1 MATTPPRGDD
11 VSDRAD
17 ILRQEARALAELA
30 ELMRDPVYAGWG
42 MPRGDRRN
50 VLVIPGLFGNDLYL
64 QPLRDWLRRL
74 GYTPVSSSL
83 QFNAGCPNRRREEVE
98 AALNRQLRHRP
109 GRVSLVGHS
118 RGGMLAWA
126 LASRLRAEACDLV
139 LLGSPAP
146 AVVAMMRQPVPTM
159 DLNVAAS
166 PVAQA
171 GARALRLL
179 DPDCTVPACGC
190 DYVQDLRRPL
200 SPQTRVLAVQSR
212 DDQVVA
218 PAVCGVPAA
227 IDGVEVTNV
236 EVGGTHS
243 GLVYNKAV
251 YPVLARF
258 LAGRSPV
265 TAGTS

>member
-1 MATTPPRGDD
+1 MASMPPRRED

-17 ILRQEARALAELA
+17 ILRQEARALVELS
-30 ELMRDPVYAGWG
+30 ELLRDPVYAGWRL
-42 MPRGDRRN
+42 PRGDRRM
-50 VLVIPGLFGNDLYL
+50 VLVLPGLFGNDLYL
-64 QPLRDWLRRL
+64 QPLREWLRRI
-74 GYTPVSSSL
+74 GYTPLSSSL
-83 QFNAGCPNRRREEVE
+83 QVNAGCPNRRRGEVE
-98 AALNRQLRHRP
+98 DALARQMRRRSGP
-109 GRVSLVGHS
+109 VALVGHS

-126 LASRLRAEACDLV
+126 MASRLQAQASHLV

-146 AVVAMMRQPVPTM
+146 TVVEMMRQPVPTM
-159 DLNVAAS
+159 DYAGVAAS

-200 SPQTRVLAVQSR
+200 SDQTRLLAIYSR

-218 PAVCGVPAA
+218 PRVCRLPGVA
-227 IDGVEVTNV
+227 DGVGNV

-258 LAGRSPV
+258 LAGSSSP
-265 TAGTS
+265 GS